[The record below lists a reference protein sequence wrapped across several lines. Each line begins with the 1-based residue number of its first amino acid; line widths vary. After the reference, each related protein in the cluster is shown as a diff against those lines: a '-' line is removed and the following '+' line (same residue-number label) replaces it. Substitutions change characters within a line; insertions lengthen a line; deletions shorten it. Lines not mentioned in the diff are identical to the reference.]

1 MIGALSLAAC
11 GSDAKSGATAGTST
25 ASTAADTTIAE
36 GGVAASTDETTN
48 VTDPP
53 ATVPPSTEP
62 TTDPPTTTTQ
72 PATTTTVAAPKG
84 WIIHDTVTA
93 KQSGGIMNYD
103 AVSCGPDGQ
112 YGPWHI
118 VVSFTVDGNL
128 TQDVFFDTTLGADG
142 TGPLTGQEMSTWSD
156 GLSVSGVATGT
167 ATLTPAATVETTYLL
182 TLGYD
187 ETVTFTQPPLPADV
201 ETNRHDF
208 DLDIVASTTECP

>member
-11 GSDAKSGATAGTST
+11 GSDSKSGATAGTST
-25 ASTAADTTIAE
+25 ASSAADTTIAE
-36 GGVAASTDETTN
+36 GGGVASTDETTN

-53 ATVPPSTEP
+53 ATPPPSTEP
-62 TTDPPTTTTQ
+62 TKDPPTTTQ

-118 VVSFTVDGNL
+118 VVTFTVDGNL

-142 TGPLTGQEMSTWSD
+142 TGSLTGQELSTWSD
-156 GLSVSGVATGT
+156 GLSVSGIATGT
-167 ATLTPAATVETTYLL
+167 ATLTPVATVDTTYLL

-208 DLDIVASTTECP
+208 DLDVVPSTTECP